1 MADIRKRTGSKGT
14 TYQVRYPDPN
24 AKSGYSYATFNTRK
38 EALAFRENGG
48 AQKKTAARSAEIRTV
63 SQGLQQW
70 LDVCEKEGRHGR
82 DPVTRDTLKHYEW
95 RRDCIL
101 RYDWPKNLHELTAPD
116 IVEFRSWLLRT
127 YNHDIARRLL
137 MSFHSMVL
145 ELMSR
150 GVLTHDIVAGVTVHS
165 HSRYREP
172 VVIPT
177 EKEVHELLAAA
188 DRLANS
194 KNRQIAKA
202 WQRYRPMLYL
212 AVDSGMRPQEYVVL
226 PEFNI
231 HDDGVQV
238 DRALES
244 GDRKISVTKT
254 PAGRRF
260 IDLSPDTVEMLRH
273 YSSTH
278 DVPGSVN
285 KHSLVFPTS
294 SGRWQSPDNW
304 RKRGFNAVCIEAG
317 LIEHVETEDG
327 IIERPRYTPYSLR
340 HFFAS
345 MLIEQRTNLKRI
357 QKLMGHEKIETTLN
371 VYGHLIER
379 KESESQK
386 TPGMLAALRENS
398 CGKSVANPRE
408 AAE

>member
-1 MADIRKRTGSKGT
+1 MADIRKRTGKHGT
-14 TYQVRYPDPN
+14 TYQVRFPDPG
-24 AKSGYSYATFNTRK
+24 SETGYSYATFSTRK
-38 EALAFRENGG
+38 EALAFREGGG
-48 AQKKTAARSAEIRTV
+48 AKTKVTARSAEIRTV

-70 LDVCEKEGRHGR
+70 LDVCEKEGRNGR

-95 RRDCIL
+95 RRDCIIK
-101 RYDWPKNLHELTAPD
+101 YDWSKSLHELTAPD

-150 GVLTHDIVAGVTVHS
+150 GVLTHDFVAGVTVHS
-165 HSRYREP
+165 SSRYHAP
-172 VVIPT
+172 VDIPT
-177 EKEVHELLAAA
+177 ERAVHELLAAA

-194 KNRQIAKA
+194 RNKQTRIA
-202 WQRYRPMLYL
+202 WERYRPMLYL
-212 AVDSGMRPQEYVVL
+212 AVDSGMRPQEYIVV
-226 PEFNI
+226 PEFNV

-260 IDLSPDTVEMLRH
+260 IDLSADTIDMLRH
-273 YSSTH
+273 YSRVH
-278 DVPGSVN
+278 DVPTSKN
-285 KHSLVFPTS
+285 KHNLIFPTS

-304 RKRGFNAVCIEAG
+304 RKRGFNSVCEEAG
-317 LIEHVETEDG
+317 LMDQVEEAGRTVAK
-327 IIERPRYTPYSLR
+327 PRYTPYSLR
-340 HFFAS
+340 HFYAS

-379 KESESQK
+379 KEAESQK
-386 TPGMLAALRENS
+386 RTGMLASLRENS
-398 CGKSVANPRE
+398 CGKFVASPLE
-408 AAE
+408 PAE